1 MTSISVRWMNL
12 DTPMKHQ
19 MKHHQVFIWD
29 ETCFSSEIKHLHFNE
44 INFLLFHLRRHVKNS
59 GFVLYHGF
67 QIPRNRWKH
76 SACGL
81 VLSSVSRYLE
91 PVIKHSPSFL
101 TYYVKHVKYFT
112 LWKMQGNIICEILNH
127 VRNHVKTFSQ
137 IHMLFHMCQ
146 GCEHSCE
153 NILSISHWIS
163 HVCEVHRRCKKLCE
177 LKVGW

>member
-29 ETCFSSEIKHLHFNE
+29 ETCFSSEVKHLHFNE
-44 INFLLFHLRRHVKNS
+44 IDFLLFHLRRHVKNS

-81 VLSSVSRYLE
+81 VLSSVSQYLE

-101 TYYVKHVKYFT
+101 TYYLNNYYYTDFDINMQKMFT
-112 LWKMQGNIICEILNH
+112 LISVSYAGTRTVCASF
-127 VRNHVKTFSQ
+127 FS
-137 IHMLFHMCQ
+137 
-146 GCEHSCE
+146 
-153 NILSISHWIS
+153 N
-163 HVCEVHRRCKKLCE
+163 EVID
-177 LKVGW
+177 

>member
-101 TYYVKHVKYFT
+101 IYYMKQARRDEFPLTFT
-112 LWKMQGNIICEILNH
+112 LSMKAAAHTDIL
-127 VRNHVKTFSQ
+127 
-137 IHMLFHMCQ
+137 L
-146 GCEHSCE
+146 
-153 NILSISHWIS
+153 
-163 HVCEVHRRCKKLCE
+163 KLKLTWTSKRTCCS
-177 LKVGW
+177 

>member
-81 VLSSVSRYLE
+81 VLSSVSQYLE

-101 TYYVKHVKYFT
+101 TYYFNMCFQWSDCA
-112 LWKMQGNIICEILNH
+112 LILISSNITIVEWVSKLSSQAKLFLKFQSFKVSSFHFHILIYKEGTGI
-127 VRNHVKTFSQ
+127 R
-137 IHMLFHMCQ
+137 
-146 GCEHSCE
+146 
-153 NILSISHWIS
+153 
-163 HVCEVHRRCKKLCE
+163 
-177 LKVGW
+177 

>member
-81 VLSSVSRYLE
+81 VLSSVSQYLE

-101 TYYVKHVKYFT
+101 TYYVK
-112 LWKMQGNIICEILNH
+112 
-127 VRNHVKTFSQ
+127 
-137 IHMLFHMCQ
+137 
-146 GCEHSCE
+146 
-153 NILSISHWIS
+153 ILSIMVEVKYPSAEYYSFTIHIKSYVSIS
-163 HVCEVHRRCKKLCE
+163 DFIYTSYFVLI
-177 LKVGW
+177 

>member
-81 VLSSVSRYLE
+81 VLSSVSQYLE

-101 TYYVKHVKYFT
+101 TYYIKHWT
-112 LWKMQGNIICEILNH
+112 LSMILWWAMWWWWWHQWARWLTAVYQEPWRKPPLQNL
-127 VRNHVKTFSQ
+127 
-137 IHMLFHMCQ
+137 LFK
-146 GCEHSCE
+146 G
-153 NILSISHWIS
+153 
-163 HVCEVHRRCKKLCE
+163 EVGRDFE
-177 LKVGW
+177 LLW

>member
-81 VLSSVSRYLE
+81 VLSSVSQYLE

-101 TYYVKHVKYFT
+101 TYYFFIFWQWLNPVLVTKGLNLVCIPPNMDTLFDIMPSVSYLAKEWDMKHVSA
-112 LWKMQGNIICEILNH
+112 MN
-127 VRNHVKTFSQ
+127 
-137 IHMLFHMCQ
+137 
-146 GCEHSCE
+146 E
-153 NILSISHWIS
+153 NDRPCSHHFQLS
-163 HVCEVHRRCKKLCE
+163 
-177 LKVGW
+177 GW